1 MLFIDRLE
9 LNNKVW
15 FRKLVRALGGELI
28 PNFEVEELRMM
39 CPRSENQDVYL
50 IGESAGEYE
59 CVSISHGNVYFIDK
73 WEIDQEY
80 RLINVVYKNLK
91 SCPVT
96 CESRIK
102 TMDKLKM
109 VEVKFE
115 VPRSEGNELLLD
127 MFTQEV
133 EQYLK
138 CATVYTYGNDEAYTV
153 RVKYLSSD
161 EKKYNKIKDKY
172 ARKIYTINRR
182 S

>member
-15 FRKLVRALGGELI
+15 FRKLVRWLGGELI

-39 CPRSENQDVYL
+39 HPRSIGQGVYV
-50 IGESAGEYE
+50 IGESGGEYE

-115 VPRSEGNELLLD
+115 VPKSDGNELLLD
-127 MFTQEV
+127 MFTQEI

-138 CATVYTYGNDEAYTV
+138 CAIVYTYGDDESYSV
-153 RVKYLSSD
+153 SVKYLSTD
-161 EKKYNKIKDKY
+161 ESKYNKIKDKY
-172 ARKIYTINRR
+172 ARKLYT
-182 S
+182 